1 MTQPNQ
7 QSQPPMELSP
17 LQVAQLHRQAD
28 IDVSPSA
35 AHHTLGVSG
44 TQASPGN
51 HNHDGANSKKVYNP
65 ITVTGSRGGNAAL
78 TSLLS
83 ALATHGIITNNTTA

>member
-7 QSQPPMELSP
+7 QSQDLTP

-28 IDVSPSA
+28 TDALPSA
-35 AHHTLGVSG
+35 AHHTLGPSG

-51 HNHDGANSKKVYNP
+51 HKHDGNQSRKLYDP
-65 ITVTGSRGGNAAL
+65 PGSVTGSRGGNAAL
-78 TSLLS
+78 ASLLTV
-83 ALATHGIITNNTTA
+83 LASQGIIVNNTTV